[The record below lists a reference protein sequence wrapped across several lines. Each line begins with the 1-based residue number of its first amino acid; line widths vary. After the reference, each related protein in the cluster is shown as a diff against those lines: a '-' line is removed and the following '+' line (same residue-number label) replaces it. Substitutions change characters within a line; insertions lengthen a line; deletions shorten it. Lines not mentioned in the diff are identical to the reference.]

1 MLPGA
6 VEVAK
11 HILRLPVH
19 IGYPKS
25 LGGILDEVD
34 NPEFATVIGLV
45 LYAEK
50 AGPGSSGFG
59 AGRVWDKLPD
69 GMQGMAEKIKFLSR
83 KFLP

>member
-1 MLPGA
+1 
-6 VEVAK
+6 
-11 HILRLPVH
+11 LPVH
-19 IGYPKS
+19 IGYPKA

-50 AGPGSSGFG
+50 AGGGSSGFS
-59 AGRVWDKLPD
+59 AGKVWERMPE
-69 GMQGMAEKIKFLSR
+69 GMQGMAKKIKALTT